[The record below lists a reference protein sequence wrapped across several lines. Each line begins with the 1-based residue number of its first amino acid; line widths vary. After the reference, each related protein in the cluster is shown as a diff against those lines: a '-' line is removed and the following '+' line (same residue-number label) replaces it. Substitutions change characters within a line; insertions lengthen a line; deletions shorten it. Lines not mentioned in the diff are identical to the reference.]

1 MPVRD
6 RQACA
11 SCGVSCDAAGR
22 LSMTRGRRAPA
33 CRDVTLKVDE
43 RRLSRSEA
51 IRVLPRDGEAREILA
66 RENLMGKRRNQ
77 HPQQLQDNQDS
88 IFAGNPFLDD
98 LLAWRHSPEGEQF
111 AAFSDVLCDVMEQVQ
126 LDARQRLFIWPD
138 GERLDLDQSVARI
151 HQQYPDWR
159 HDWIEEYLIDWIEMD
174 YAPEHYSTAQLEEL
188 DRLTERWVADHL
200 RKAKTAKKAK
210 RTRHS

>member
-1 MPVRD
+1 
-6 RQACA
+6 
-11 SCGVSCDAAGR
+11 
-22 LSMTRGRRAPA
+22 MTRGRRAPA

-77 HPQQLQDNQDS
+77 HPRQLQDNQDS

-200 RKAKTAKKAK
+200 RKAKTQK
-210 RTRHS
+210 RQRELVTLE

>member
-1 MPVRD
+1 M
-6 RQACA
+6 
-11 SCGVSCDAAGR
+11 
-22 LSMTRGRRAPA
+22 
-33 CRDVTLKVDE
+33 
-43 RRLSRSEA
+43 
-51 IRVLPRDGEAREILA
+51 LPRDGEARENLA

-77 HPQQLQDNQDS
+77 HPQQLQHNQDS
-88 IFAGNPFLDD
+88 IFACNPFLDD

-151 HQQYPDWR
+151 HQQYPDCR

>member
-1 MPVRD
+1 M
-6 RQACA
+6 A
-11 SCGVSCDAAGR
+11 
-22 LSMTRGRRAPA
+22 RGRRAPA
-33 CRDVTLKVDE
+33 CRDVPLKVDE

-66 RENLMGKRRNQ
+66 GENLLGKRRNQ
-77 HPQQLQDNQDS
+77 HPRQVQDNQDS

-111 AAFSDVLCDVMEQVQ
+111 AAFSDVLCGVMEPVQ
-126 LDARQRLFIWPD
+126 LETRQRLFLWPNV
-138 GERLDLDQSVARI
+138 ERADLDQSVARI
-151 HQQYPDWR
+151 RQQYPDWR
-159 HDWIEEYLIDWIEMD
+159 HYWIEEYLIDWIEMD
-174 YAPEHYSTAQLEEL
+174 YAPEHYSTAQLEQL

-200 RKAKTAKKAK
+200 RKAKTAKKPK

>member
-1 MPVRD
+1 
-6 RQACA
+6 
-11 SCGVSCDAAGR
+11 
-22 LSMTRGRRAPA
+22 
-33 CRDVTLKVDE
+33 
-43 RRLSRSEA
+43 
-51 IRVLPRDGEAREILA
+51 
-66 RENLMGKRRNQ
+66 MGKRRNQ

-138 GERLDLDQSVARI
+138 GEPLDLDQSVARI

-159 HDWIEEYLIDWIEMD
+159 HDWPRFNACNASDSPL
-174 YAPEHYSTAQLEEL
+174 AGCGAATAAVE
-188 DRLTERWVADHL
+188 
-200 RKAKTAKKAK
+200 
-210 RTRHS
+210 

>member
-1 MPVRD
+1 VTAR
-6 RQACA
+6 
-11 SCGVSCDAAGR
+11 
-22 LSMTRGRRAPA
+22 RGKFWR
-33 CRDVTLKVDE
+33 
-43 RRLSRSEA
+43 
-51 IRVLPRDGEAREILA
+51 
-66 RENLMGKRRNQ
+66 GKISWANGATNI
-77 HPQQLQDNQDS
+77 PN
-88 IFAGNPFLDD
+88 I
-98 LLAWRHSPEGEQF
+98 
-111 AAFSDVLCDVMEQVQ
+111 
-126 LDARQRLFIWPD
+126 
-138 GERLDLDQSVARI
+138 ARI